1 MDAFISLIKTDNLAI
16 VLLLVAVAYLTKR
29 LMDVEKKLE
38 KAQETITNLSCK
50 VGKLE
55 GKELVEDKLSTILEQ
70 MGTKLDILASK
81 KLKKA

>member
-16 VLLLVAVAYLTKR
+16 ALLLIAVAYLAKR
-29 LMDVEKKLE
+29 LRDVEKKLE
-38 KAQETITNLSCK
+38 KAQETIFNLSGK

-55 GKELVEDKLSTILEQ
+55 GKESVEDKLITILEK
-70 MGTKLDILASK
+70 MDTKLDLLASK